1 MAKYSISY
9 IATCPACRYMQKERL
24 KNMGKSHADD
34 FQDRKTMIVQ
44 CKSCGRIL
52 ESTLSGVEVNLQ

>member
-1 MAKYSISY
+1 MDKYSISFVS
-9 IATCPACRYMQKERL
+9 TCPACGFMQKGSL

-34 FQDRKTMIVQ
+34 FQDRKTMIIQ

-52 ESTLSGVEVNLQ
+52 ESALAKVEVMRQ